1 MRVHSFYSRDGRW
14 AYTRNHRGENLPE
27 EFGPWRALKILK
39 LQAGAD
45 DPAIRSIGEKGFY
58 VSESPVA

>member
-1 MRVHSFYSRDGRW
+1 MARI
-14 AYTRNHRGENLPE
+14 E
-27 EFGPWRALKILK
+27 LK